1 MDEGRVPK
9 MLMTCGIDRRR
20 RKSGPRTKW
29 KAEVEE
35 DLTEMGII
43 GWTTKAKN
51 RKMKKCNQTSHGFV
65 ELYYERSN

>member
-1 MDEGRVPK
+1 VDEGKVPK

-20 RKSGPRTKW
+20 RKGGPRTKW

-43 GWTTKAKN
+43 GWTTKAK
-51 RKMKKCNQTSHGFV
+51 KCNQTSHGFV